1 MGLLRCFLA
10 VEVPAPLQEAIQTA
24 TADTRKRLGQRL
36 VRWVPGHNVHLTLKF
51 LGDTSDASA
60 SLVQNMLT
68 VEVRQFE
75 PFDLSVRGI
84 GAYPST
90 QRPRVIWVGVT
101 APPALA
107 SLHHQLDAATARLG
121 FSADNREFSPHLT
134 IGRVRPNATAE
145 DAQELEGALEDARIG
160 PLGSVRVEAIHL
172 FKSDLRA
179 AGSVYTR
186 LFSAPL
192 GMAERDS

>member
-10 VEVPAPLQEAIQTA
+10 VEGPARLQEAIQTA
-24 TADTRKRLGQRL
+24 TADTRRRLGQRL

-60 SLVQNMLT
+60 SLVQSMLT

-75 PFDLSVRGI
+75 PFDISVQGI

-90 QRPRVIWVGVT
+90 RRPRVIWVGVT

-121 FSADNREFSPHLT
+121 FSAENREFSPHLT

-192 GMAERDS
+192 GKAQRDS